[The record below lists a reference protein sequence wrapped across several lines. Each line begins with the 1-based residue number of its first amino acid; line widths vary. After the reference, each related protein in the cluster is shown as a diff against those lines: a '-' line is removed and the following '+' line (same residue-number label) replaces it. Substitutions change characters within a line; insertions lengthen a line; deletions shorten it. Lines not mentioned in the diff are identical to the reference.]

1 MSENPPASL
10 APFAMLASL
19 LRARRF
25 AGLFWCQFFSAFNDN
40 FVRNMLAML
49 ILFRLGEME
58 AGPLISLA
66 VGTFMAPSLFLSGLG
81 GELADAQDKAWLA
94 RRLKFAE
101 ILVQAVAALGLTL
114 ASLPLLYTA
123 LFGLGVISALFGPVK
138 YGILPDLLAKEELL
152 AGNALVEAATF
163 IAIFL
168 GLIAGGLSVDGPK
181 DLLIRLTLDILG
193 LKYRYVT
200 GYRGSQGARL
210 ALQQREINF
219 YAESPPS
226 FRSIIE
232 PQLVAKGEVIGLYYD
247 ALWDGE
253 RFRKPRQVEGM
264 SLLPFHEFYAMARG
278 GQPSGRQWEAY
289 KTIVALNASMQRMI
303 VLPPGAP
310 PAAIDALRAAITRL
324 NDDREF
330 TDDAMRTFG
339 YAPEFVAGPDTSD
352 KVRKALTTDPDT
364 KAFMVEFMNAATK

>member
-1 MSENPPASL
+1 MRKLAALIITALVATAPGASAADYYAGRRITL
-10 APFAMLASL
+10 LINFAAGGPTDVEGRLF
-19 LRARRF
+19 ARH
-25 AGLFWCQFFSAFNDN
+25 
-40 FVRNMLAML
+40 
-49 ILFRLGEME
+49 
-58 AGPLISLA
+58 
-66 VGTFMAPSLFLSGLG
+66 
-81 GELADAQDKAWLA
+81 LA
-94 RRLKFAE
+94 R
-101 ILVQAVAALGLTL
+101 V
-114 ASLPLLYTA
+114 
-123 LFGLGVISALFGPVK
+123 
-138 YGILPDLLAKEELL
+138 L
-152 AGNALVEAATF
+152 AGSPALIVQNMDGAGGLIGVNYMGEVAPKDGTMIGYLTGAAWQYVGDHNPRRVDFKAYEFVAYQPGTSIYF
-163 IAIFL
+163 MRTDVAPGMKQATDL
-168 GLIAGGLSVDGPK
+168 VKAEGLIAGGLSVDGPK

-193 LKYRYVT
+193 LKYKYVT

-253 RFRKPRQVEGM
+253 RFRTPRQVQGM
-264 SLLPFHEFYAMARG
+264 SLKPFHEFYAEARG
-278 GQPSGRQWEAY
+278 SPPSGRQWEAY

-310 PAAIDALRAAITRL
+310 QAAIDALRAAISRL

-330 TDDAMRTFG
+330 TDDAMRAFG
-339 YAPEFVAGPDTSD
+339 YAPELVAGADTAER
-352 KVRKALTTDPDT
+352 VRKALTTDADT